1 MLSTLFTRDKKD
13 WKRILM
19 YFFPFKKGGK
29 VLIWN
34 SNASENSCSLIT
46 ALLFWL
52 WFFFLGGC
60 GGVSHANTRWIF
72 FCCPKQQ

>member
-52 WFFFLGGC
+52 WFFFLGGVWWC
-60 GGVSHANTRWIF
+60 LPCKH
-72 FCCPKQQ
+72 